1 MVDHAGDERKAH
13 DQFEHPVGRQLG
25 GVEERGGRA
34 AAGEN
39 DGDPIL
45 RRAARWLILKG
56 QQHEHQ
62 QDGRRRLLV
71 LYGEGIDIDAAT
83 QRDLVE
89 RSEGVSGA
97 FTKELTRQA
106 WLRDALE
113 RRDGPTAEDLRRVL
127 DELLKE
133 RSTPT
138 RRLLGQPG
146 DGNGV
151 AQGGGAFQGSCTPST
166 QPDSQSRP
174 RHRPQPAMIRCSS
187 QGRRP
192 SRPIASHGHHL
203 PLWPPTSRDYPA
215 RDA

>member
-13 DQFEHPVGRQLG
+13 DQFEHPVGLQLG

-62 QDGRRRLLV
+62 QDGRRRLLA

-89 RSEGVSGA
+89 RSEGISGA
-97 FTKELTRQA
+97 FIKAGPFRCPPRRRTDPADSGVRALHAPRLQHIDA
-106 WLRDALE
+106 HLRPVML
-113 RRDGPTAEDLRRVL
+113 GP
-127 DELLKE
+127 
-133 RSTPT
+133 
-138 RRLLGQPG
+138 
-146 DGNGV
+146 
-151 AQGGGAFQGSCTPST
+151 
-166 QPDSQSRP
+166 
-174 RHRPQPAMIRCSS
+174 
-187 QGRRP
+187 
-192 SRPIASHGHHL
+192 
-203 PLWPPTSRDYPA
+203 
-215 RDA
+215 

>member
-1 MVDHAGDERKAH
+1 MCLERDIKQSKIAAQLGCSQMQVSRRASHATARLSEMVDHASDERKAH

-71 LYGEGIDIDAAT
+71 LYGEGIDIDGH

-97 FTKELTRQA
+97 FTKELTGQA

-113 RRDGPTAEDLRRVL
+113 RRDGPTTEVLRASSTSCLR
-127 DELLKE
+127 K
-133 RSTPT
+133 RSTLDQTAARPAGRRQRGRARR
-138 RRLLGQPG
+138 RRLSR
-146 DGNGV
+146 DG
-151 AQGGGAFQGSCTPST
+151 A
-166 QPDSQSRP
+166 
-174 RHRPQPAMIRCSS
+174 RPQRSRTPNPALALALN
-187 QGRRP
+187 RR
-192 SRPIASHGHHL
+192 
-203 PLWPPTSRDYPA
+203 
-215 RDA
+215 

>member
-1 MVDHAGDERKAH
+1 MPATSGRHTISLSILWVCNSAASKNAAAG
-13 DQFEHPVGRQLG
+13 
-25 GVEERGGRA
+25 A

-62 QDGRRRLLV
+62 QDGRRRLLA
-71 LYGEGIDIDAAT
+71 LYGEGIDIDADT

-97 FTKELTRQA
+97 FIKELTRQA

-127 DELLKE
+127 DELLEE
-133 RSTPT
+133 RSTLT

-146 DGNGV
+146 DGDGV
-151 AQGGGAFQGSCTPST
+151 AQGGGVFPGMVHALNAAGLPIPPSPST
-166 QPDSQSRP
+166 GDD
-174 RHRPQPAMIRCSS
+174 
-187 QGRRP
+187 
-192 SRPIASHGHHL
+192 
-203 PLWPPTSRDYPA
+203 PL
-215 RDA
+215 